1 MQETDTSLQSSKRL
15 AYLVFFLICTAV
27 VLMGLMFYQHQR
39 STTLRAARENLH
51 TAHDLYSRQ
60 IAYWRN
66 QHLTMAR
73 MLASDPR
80 FRESAAALVTRSDAN
95 DISPHRQLLREYL
108 RALQLNFEYRNV
120 FVADARGNPVMR
132 SPDVEGLTTS
142 ELKNEDLHRADID
155 LSLELEEAVF
165 SSIYLP
171 ASARPDSPNQHLRMN
186 LIVPLNSD
194 NQDKTTVLLVF
205 VIDPEAFLVPLLQ
218 SWPVPHETAEAILV
232 RRHGDNV
239 VRLTEPRFEAQEP
252 LAEVVPP
259 EQGCYIGHF
268 IQAGHD
274 GFVKCRDYK
283 QEQVLARIAQ
293 IKGTPWMLV
302 AKIDEREVLG
312 PLRHSAL
319 VAGAGGAGAI
329 GLSGLLILMW
339 WRQHAYRYRNQI
351 LRREQENDALLQ
363 RLDNL
368 SRYAND
374 IILLCDQQGTV
385 IDANERAL
393 DTYGYSI
400 EALRAMNIRD
410 LCDVEHSEWAAML
423 IQLESGDGIKFECFN
438 RRADAQEFPVEIS
451 AGWIG
456 ANKERMLQAIIR
468 DISERKEAEERL
480 RRQAYY
486 DDLTGLPNRALATE
500 RLHNA
505 VQRARRHDSQVA
517 LLFIDLDLFKHIND
531 TLGHIVGDQVL
542 ALFARRIER
551 VLDDN
556 AAAARFGADEF
567 LLQIENVR
575 TTADVIA
582 LVDKVVESI
591 GEPVTIE
598 GFEISATVSIGIS
611 IAPDDSND
619 VNQLIRYADTAMYRA
634 KERGRNC
641 YQFFT
646 PDMHRRAEQRLTL
659 EGGLRHA
666 VARREL
672 VLHYQPQVDMRTGKV
687 TGCEALLRWQH
698 SEHGIISPYE
708 FICLA
713 EELGLIHEI
722 GAWVVDEA
730 CRQVGEWQ
738 KNGYPELKVAVN
750 VSPHQLQ
757 NKHLAEEILQSMTRH
772 NLSPGTL
779 EVEITET
786 SLMRDTALAIAQ
798 MRDLSNG
805 GITLAIDDFGTG
817 YSSLGHLH
825 RFPLHKLKID
835 RSFVNNIDTEIE
847 EGAGT
852 IPRAIITLA
861 HELGLEVIAEGI
873 ESESQRDFLLQA
885 DCVAG
890 QGYLYS
896 RPLSAEDFAAY
907 LRDGSPG
914 SNV

>member
-1 MQETDTSLQSSKRL
+1 
-15 AYLVFFLICTAV
+15 
-27 VLMGLMFYQHQR
+27 
-39 STTLRAARENLH
+39 
-51 TAHDLYSRQ
+51 
-60 IAYWRN
+60 
-66 QHLTMAR
+66 
-73 MLASDPR
+73 
-80 FRESAAALVTRSDAN
+80 
-95 DISPHRQLLREYL
+95 
-108 RALQLNFEYRNV
+108 
-120 FVADARGNPVMR
+120 
-132 SPDVEGLTTS
+132 
-142 ELKNEDLHRADID
+142 
-155 LSLELEEAVF
+155 
-165 SSIYLP
+165 
-171 ASARPDSPNQHLRMN
+171 
-186 LIVPLNSD
+186 
-194 NQDKTTVLLVF
+194 
-205 VIDPEAFLVPLLQ
+205 
-218 SWPVPHETAEAILV
+218 
-232 RRHGDNV
+232 
-239 VRLTEPRFEAQEP
+239 
-252 LAEVVPP
+252 
-259 EQGCYIGHF
+259 
-268 IQAGHD
+268 
-274 GFVKCRDYK
+274 
-283 QEQVLARIAQ
+283 
-293 IKGTPWMLV
+293 
-302 AKIDEREVLG
+302 
-312 PLRHSAL
+312 
-319 VAGAGGAGAI
+319 
-329 GLSGLLILMW
+329 
-339 WRQHAYRYRNQI
+339 
-351 LRREQENDALLQ
+351 
-363 RLDNL
+363 
-368 SRYAND
+368 
-374 IILLCDQQGTV
+374 
-385 IDANERAL
+385 
-393 DTYGYSI
+393 
-400 EALRAMNIRD
+400 MNIRD

-423 IQLESGDGIKFECFN
+423 IQLESGDGIKFECLN

-456 ANKERMLQAIIR
+456 ADKERMLQAIIR

-551 VLDDN
+551 VLDHN

-757 NKHLAEEILQSMTRH
+757 NKNLAEEILHSMTRH

-847 EGAGT
+847 EGGGT

>member
-39 STTLRAARENLH
+39 STILRGARENLH

-80 FRESAAALVTRSDAN
+80 FRESAAALVTRFDAK
-95 DISPHRQLLREYL
+95 DISLHRQLLREYL
-108 RALQLNFEYRNV
+108 RALQLNFEYCYV
-120 FVADARGNPVMR
+120 FVADAHGNPVVH
-132 SPDVEGLTTS
+132 STDVEGITTS
-142 ELKNEDLHRADID
+142 EFKNEDLHQADID
-155 LSLELEEAVF
+155 LSLELDEAVF

-171 ASARPDSPNQHLRMN
+171 ASARPDSPAQHLRMN
-186 LIVPLNSD
+186 LIVPLNFD
-194 NQDKTTVLLVF
+194 NRDQTPALLVF

-218 SWPVPHETAEAILV
+218 SWPVPHKTAEAILV

-239 VRLTEPRFEAQEP
+239 VRLTEPRFETQEP
-252 LAEVVPP
+252 LAEKVPP

-283 QEQVLARIAQ
+283 QEQVFAWIAQ

-374 IILLCDQQGTV
+374 IILLCDQQGMV

-400 EALRAMNIRD
+400 EVLRTMNIRD

-423 IQLESGDGIKFECFN
+423 IQLESGDGIKFECLN

-456 ANKERMLQAIIR
+456 ADKERMLQAIIR

-551 VLDDN
+551 VLDHN

-611 IAPDDSND
+611 IAPDDSSD

-646 PDMHRRAEQRLTL
+646 PDMHRRVEQRLTL

-666 VARREL
+666 VARGEL

-687 TGCEALLRWQH
+687 TGCEALVRWQH
-698 SEHGIISPYE
+698 SAHGIISPYE

-757 NKHLAEEILQSMTRH
+757 NKHLAEEILQSMMRH

-805 GITLAIDDFGTG
+805 GVTLAIDDFGTG

-835 RSFVNNIDTEIE
+835 RSFVNNIDTDIE
-847 EGAGT
+847 KGGGT

-907 LRDGSPG
+907 LRDGPPG